1 MTMGDRVAV
10 MKKGELQ
17 QVGSPPTLFG
27 KPHSLFVAGFIGSP
41 SMNFVSSKLERAN
54 GDLKVAMGD
63 QVLDL
68 DRKILSDRPALEKHL
83 GKEIILGVRPQD
95 FEDASLVGAAPT
107 GSRIKAHVDLVEN
120 LGTQTLVH
128 FAINAPVV
136 LTEDMKEL
144 AADVGGEQVEKLAE
158 QAEAGQNEF
167 VAELDPK
174 SKAAQGDNVELYVD
188 TTQLHFFDPETSL
201 GIY

>member
-1 MTMGDRVAV
+1 
-10 MKKGELQ
+10 
-17 QVGSPPTLFG
+17 
-27 KPHSLFVAGFIGSP
+27 
-41 SMNFVSSKLERAN
+41 MNFVSSKLERAD
-54 GDLKVAMGD
+54 GGLKVAMGD
-63 QVLDL
+63 QMLEL
-68 DRKILSDRPALEKHL
+68 DRKILTDRPALEKHF

-95 FEDASLVGAAPT
+95 FEDAAFVGAAPES
-107 GSRIKAHVDLVEN
+107 SRIKAHVDLVEN

-128 FAINAPVV
+128 FAVNAPVV

-144 AADVGGEQVEKLAE
+144 AADIGGEQVEKLAE
-158 QAEAGQNEF
+158 QAEAGQNDF

-174 SKAAQGDNVELYVD
+174 SKAAQGDNIELFVD